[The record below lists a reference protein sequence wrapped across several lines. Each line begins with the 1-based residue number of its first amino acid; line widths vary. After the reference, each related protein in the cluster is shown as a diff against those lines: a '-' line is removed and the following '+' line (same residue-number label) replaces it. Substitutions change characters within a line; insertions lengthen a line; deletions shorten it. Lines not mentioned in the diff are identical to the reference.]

1 MATRNRKSG
10 YVALFDVLGFS
21 DRVVRNGLD
30 GLDRYIETVI
40 QVGEPFTQQR
50 GTILFPDTVVVYT
63 FDDSPNS
70 FHDILTVSSRLLYAF
85 IVSDV
90 PVRGAIS
97 HGDFVRSE
105 HDEHGTVIAGRPI
118 IEAHHYEAQMQ
129 CIGVML
135 APSVLE
141 HVDDLPNR
149 CYLAKAKEK
158 PAGSQ
163 SRFAAALNALM
174 IQPWPSIP
182 LEAVRGETTL
192 YDGYVVVPIEMVD
205 CLDGI
210 RNSLNGVG
218 HKLQRMKQLAP
229 EARSQSKYQRT
240 IEWLNVVKVT
250 LAEAG
255 LAH

>member
-1 MATRNRKSG
+1 MALTRNRKSG

-30 GLDRYIETVI
+30 GLDRYIETVVEI
-40 QVGEPFTQQR
+40 GAPFKQR
-50 GTILFPDTVVVYT
+50 LGTILFSDTVVVYT
-63 FDDSPNS
+63 FDDSPAS
-70 FHDILTVSSRLLYAF
+70 FHDILVVSSRLLHAF

-129 CIGVML
+129 CIGVMV

-141 HVDDLPNR
+141 HVPDLQSR
-149 CYLAKAKEK
+149 CDFARAKEQ

-163 SRFAAALNALM
+163 SRLVATLEALM
-174 IQPWPSIP
+174 IQPWESIP
-182 LEAVRGETTL
+182 SSPCAVRAPPTTA
-192 YDGYVVVPIEMVD
+192 
-205 CLDGI
+205 
-210 RNSLNGVG
+210 SL
-218 HKLQRMKQLAP
+218 LF
-229 EARSQSKYQRT
+229 RSKSSTPLKASEGR
-240 IEWLNVVKVT
+240 
-250 LAEAG
+250 
-255 LAH
+255 